1 MSTSSNGTQ
10 TPGHS
15 GIESL
20 TPLFVEPG
28 FEAMAGQ
35 IVRQKVYRVEIGAGR
50 HYRNEAGETFKSITT
65 FLDAVMPPNFFLK
78 KWRESKIEELGTVQ
92 AATDFVQAT
101 ADFGTGLHIAT
112 ADFCRDGFVDWMKF
126 EAWVFDYLIGMGLDA
141 HTLNAGAE
149 ELTRDF
155 AAIVQ
160 FLADYEVRVL
170 AVEIPVFSSDGY
182 ATLIDLVVEMNAM
195 KYTDKTEPDK
205 RKRIK
210 AGINLKSGKKGFYE
224 THLFQLI
231 GERRAFNE
239 TYGHAVGFELV
250 EMWNLAPTDWRKEP
264 NYKAERQT
272 EKFVEHGLEKQ
283 FDLFVQL
290 AKLRGVLGKPSK
302 NFTIFE
308 GRTEYGHSPVGNLV
322 VMNYDQ
328 FAARRLARVD
338 VTPAVL
344 WNIEKMIF

>member
-1 MSTSSNGTQ
+1 MSTTSNGTQ
-10 TPGHS
+10 TPDHT

-20 TPLFVEPG
+20 APLYIEPG
-28 FEAMAGQ
+28 FEAMAGM
-35 IVRQKVYRVEIGAGR
+35 IVRQKVFRVEIGAGR
-50 HYRNEAGETFKSITT
+50 HYRNEAGDTFKSITT
-65 FLDAVMPPNFFLK
+65 FLDAVMPPNYFLK
-78 KWRESKIEELGTVQ
+78 TWRESKIEELGTVQ
-92 AATDFVQAT
+92 AATDFVKAT
-101 ADFGTGLHIAT
+101 ADFGTGLHIAV

-126 EAWVFDYLIGMGLDA
+126 EAWAFDYLIGMGLNG
-141 HTLNAGAE
+141 HGLNAGAE

-170 AVEIPVFSSDGY
+170 AVEIPVFSADGY

-195 KYTDKTEPDK
+195 KYTEKTEPEK

-231 GERRAFNE
+231 GERQAFNE

-250 EMWNLAPTDWRKEP
+250 EVYNLAPTNWIKEP

-272 EKFVEHGLEKQ
+272 DKIAEQGLDAQ

-290 AKLRGVLGKPSK
+290 AKCRGVLGKPSK

-308 GRTEYGHSPVGNLV
+308 GVTQYGNSPVSNLV
-322 VMNYDQ
+322 VMNYDD
-328 FAARRLARVD
+328 FAKRRLARVD

-344 WNIEKMIF
+344 EY